1 MRSQRSDRGVQSTS
15 TDTYSRIPFG
25 DRIPKMD
32 MIMERMPRLR
42 RKSRKHKGMEE
53 QLASYADY
61 IFEAPDFRVSM
72 AVIIGMS
79 VVVGALAFPNS
90 SKYDTLAG
98 IILLAVPAL
107 LTVFLTKP
115 LSGLFGHNVTYNR
128 SALMSLFSLTIISLI
143 SLILGGFSYF
153 THTPYNYT
161 GFVLG
166 LSLVFALRMLILL
179 GISVNS
185 LPKVIIPASLQ
196 TVFSAVLL
204 VYYTTRPE
212 VYLELIVSS
221 IIFVTAAF
229 MFVRYV
235 DYPMV
240 KSFGVSSFD
249 FIQDF
254 IAHLTEGSPE
264 MEEFFEKIGES
275 IDAPV
280 SVMSFRRLNGSIK
293 ALFITPYVHPGPMG
307 EIGGGNLPAI
317 ISKAFDTGL
326 IFVPHGT
333 AYHDFNLVTADE
345 SEKIIKAA
353 KRALDK
359 MDYCVKATRS
369 VRVSCG
375 NTKIMGQKFNDSV
388 FLVSTQAPTST
399 EDIEF
404 AVGFTAMAEGRVA
417 GAKYA
422 TIIDAHNCTEPFA
435 IAIEPGTRDSYN
447 IIRASANASK
457 ELLSMPV
464 GTPKVGVASSPP
476 ICTRL
481 EGMGDLGI
489 CVAVVEV
496 LGQRTAYI
504 VIDGNNMITGLR
516 EKIIEKLPVDD
527 AEVMTTDTHVVNTL
541 SGANYVGQKL
551 DCEILID
558 TVHRLVDKAIADL
571 EPVEVGM
578 EIEIAEDVRVFGS
591 HKIAKLASTANAMV
605 AMAGA
610 FALAVIIAAMS
621 LTLLIFTLI

>member
-1 MRSQRSDRGVQSTS
+1 
-15 TDTYSRIPFG
+15 
-25 DRIPKMD
+25 
-32 MIMERMPRLR
+32 MPRIR
-42 RKSRKHKGMEE
+42 RKKGKRKGMEE

-61 IFEAPDFRVSM
+61 IFEAPDFKVSV
-72 AVIIGMS
+72 A
-79 VVVGALAFPNS
+79 A
-90 SKYDTLAG
+90 
-98 IILLAVPAL
+98 IILLSVIVGTTSFTNGWESDAIAGILVMAVPAL
-107 LTVFLTKP
+107 LSAFLTKP
-115 LSGLFGHNVTYNR
+115 MSGLFGNNVTYNR
-128 SALMSLFSLTIISLI
+128 SALISLV
-143 SLILGGFSYF
+143 SLIVLSIVAEAVGIYAYL
-153 THTPYNYT
+153 TNTPYNFT
-161 GFVLG
+161 GFMLG
-166 LSLVFALRMLILL
+166 LSLIFALRMMILL

-185 LPKVIIPASLQ
+185 LPKVIVPASLQ
-196 TVFSAVLL
+196 TVFSALFL
-204 VYYTTRPE
+204 YYYVQSNE
-212 VYLELIVSS
+212 VYFDLAVSS
-221 IIFVTAAF
+221 VIFVTAAF
-229 MFVRYV
+229 VFVRYV

-280 SVMSFRRLNGSIK
+280 SALSFKNMDGTIK
-293 ALFITPYVHPGPMG
+293 AVIITPYVHPGPMG

-317 ISKAFDTGL
+317 VASAFRDRFPV
-326 IFVPHGT
+326 FVPHGT

-345 SEKIIKAA
+345 SEKIIESAN
-353 KRALDK
+353 RALNRIQYSDT
-359 MDYCVKATRS
+359 ATRS

-375 NTKIMGQKFNDSV
+375 NTKILGQKFNDSV

-404 AVGFTAMAEGRVA
+404 AVGFTAMAEARVA

-435 IAIEPGTRDSYN
+435 VAIEPGTRDSYN

-457 ELLSMPV
+457 LLLTMPTGPV
-464 GTPKVGVASSPP
+464 KVGIATSPP

-489 CVAVVEV
+489 MVAVVEV
-496 LGQRTAYI
+496 LEQKTAYI

-551 DCEILID
+551 DCEFLIQ
-558 TVHRLVDKAIADL
+558 TVQKLVDRAIDDL
-571 EPVEVGM
+571 EPVYAGM
-578 EIEIAEDVRVFGS
+578 EIDIAEDVRVFGS

-605 AMAGA
+605 AMSGA
-610 FALAVIIAAMS
+610 FAAAVVFAAIS
-621 LTLLIFTLI
+621 LTLLILTIF